1 MCFALFSTYAA
12 HKINDINWHSHYNFL
27 FLTQN
32 IAAELTSFWKPPDIR
47 AWHPFCVELGGLRTT
62 EWGSPCAVSWLL
74 LRWVADAEG
83 LLCRAG
89 FFNDDQARCAACMW

>member
-32 IAAELTSFWKPPDIR
+32 IAA
-47 AWHPFCVELGGLRTT
+47 
-62 EWGSPCAVSWLL
+62 
-74 LRWVADAEG
+74 
-83 LLCRAG
+83 
-89 FFNDDQARCAACMW
+89 